1 MVKLDSLIPTLQ
13 EEKQVSTNEIKAL
26 IRRNIEQV
34 WAKGNLDAHEEL
46 SHSHRV
52 THRPVHGKMHG
63 HAEHKSHP
71 QSIQNAFS
79 DVHITIDHLI
89 AEGDMAA
96 ARLTIHAKH
105 TGEFWGIAPTG
116 KEIKI
121 TGIHMYRIEDGKI
134 AEAWSEE
141 DLLGLLRQLGV
152 MPAMTLPT

>member
-1 MVKLDSLIPTLQ
+1 MT
-13 EEKQVSTNEIKAL
+13 TNEMKTL
-26 IRRNIEQV
+26 IRRNIEEV
-34 WAKGNLDAHEEL
+34 WVKGNVDAHEDH

-52 THRPVHGKMHG
+52 THRPVHGKMKG

-71 QSIQNAFS
+71 EAVKNAFS
-79 DVHITIDHLI
+79 NVRITIDHLI

-121 TGIHMYRIEDGKI
+121 TGMHMYRIEDGKI

-152 MPAMTLPT
+152 MPALALPA

>member
-1 MVKLDSLIPTLQ
+1 MT
-13 EEKQVSTNEIKAL
+13 TTEIKAL
-26 IRRNIEQV
+26 IRRNIEEV
-34 WAKGNLDAHEEL
+34 WAKGNIDAHEEH
-46 SHSHRV
+46 SHAHRV
-52 THRPVHGKMHG
+52 THRPVHGKMQG

-71 QSIQNAFS
+71 EAVKNAFS
-79 DVHITIDHLI
+79 DVRITIDHVI

-116 KEIKI
+116 KEIKL

-141 DLLGLLRQLGV
+141 DLLGLLQQLGAV
-152 MPAMTLPT
+152 PAIGRPA